1 MGLLLKPHDFS
12 FHSSDITTRHQTI
25 SNRLIFITFF
35 AVAFTLPIYGV
46 SAAAVVEQTE
56 QQDTDLQSSSTPCE
70 TKTLDDVPPDP
81 VEFHDTFAVRKTVLM
96 LFFPSV
102 LRCV

>member
-1 MGLLLKPHDFS
+1 MGFLLKPHNFS

-35 AVAFTLPIYGV
+35 AVAFTLQVYGV
-46 SAAAVVEQTE
+46 AAVVDQTE
-56 QQDTDLQSSSTPCE
+56 QQDVELQASSTASCE

-81 VEFHDTFAVRKTVLM
+81 V
-96 LFFPSV
+96 SY
-102 LRCV
+102 LR

>member
-25 SNRLIFITFF
+25 NRLIFITFF

-46 SAAAVVEQTE
+46 AAAAVIETE
-56 QQDTDLQSSSTPCE
+56 QQDTDFQPSSTSCE

-81 VEFHDTFAVRKTVLM
+81 VEFTILFIVVIAQNFFFALI
-96 LFFPSV
+96 
-102 LRCV
+102 

>member
-46 SAAAVVEQTE
+46 DVVAAIAEQSE
-56 QQDTDLQSSSTPCE
+56 QQDADFQSSSTSCE

-81 VEFHDTFAVRKTVLM
+81 VEFTI
-96 LFFPSV
+96 LFIVVIEENFFRS
-102 LRCV
+102 RRY

>member
-12 FHSSDITTRHQTI
+12 FHSSDITTRHQTSQTI

-35 AVAFTLPIYGV
+35 AVAFTLQIYGV
-46 SAAAVVEQTE
+46 AAATVVEQTE
-56 QQDTDLQSSSTPCE
+56 QQDADFQSSSTSCE

-81 VEFHDTFAVRKTVLM
+81 VEFNVL
-96 LFFPSV
+96 L
-102 LRCV
+102 